1 MKLKHILL
9 FLFLASSAVSCSW
22 MSEKW
27 NKRPDWLMPDK
38 TSGQQIDSS
47 QIDKELITGFN
58 FALSTKEVRQLIRD
72 KGLDYTKERT
82 EKKTKIQTYVFD
94 GTLFDTQNLFTY
106 RDASSTVDFFDGIL
120 LSSRVLI
127 NASNEEN
134 LEEIINAVYQIL
146 IGFYATPSSETSI
159 YSFETYKWI
168 NNDLE
173 VFLSIDK
180 ENSSV
185 LISEVNSTVEESR
198 SFQEFKDKYI
208 EEYQTYEEEV
218 RYGKKRER

>member
-1 MKLKHILL
+1 
-9 FLFLASSAVSCSW
+9 

-38 TSGQQIDSS
+38 TSGQQVDSS
-47 QIDKELITGFN
+47 RIDKELITGFN
-58 FALSTKEVRQLIRD
+58 FALSTKEARQLIRD
-72 KGLDYTKERT
+72 KGLDYKKERA
-82 EKKTKIQTYVFD
+82 EQKTKIQTYVFD
-94 GTLFDTQNLFTY
+94 GTLFDNQNLFTY

-134 LEEIINAVYQIL
+134 LEEIVNAVYQIL
-146 IGFYATPSSETSI
+146 IDFYATPSSETSI

-198 SFQEFKDKYI
+198 SFREFKDKYI

>member
-1 MKLKHILL
+1 
-9 FLFLASSAVSCSW
+9 

-38 TSGQQIDSS
+38 TSSQQVDSS
-47 QIDKELITGFN
+47 RIDKELITGFN
-58 FALSTKEVRQLIRD
+58 FALSTKEARQLIRD
-72 KGLDYTKERT
+72 KGLDYKKERT
-82 EKKTKIQTYVFD
+82 EQKTKIQTYVFD

-134 LEEIINAVYQIL
+134 LEEIVNAVYQIL
-146 IGFYATPSSETSI
+146 IDFYATPSSETSI

-168 NNDLE
+168 NNDLQ
-173 VFLSIDK
+173 VFLSINK
-180 ENSSV
+180 ENGSV
-185 LISEVNSTVEESR
+185 LISEVNSAVEESR

-208 EEYQTYEEEV
+208 EEYQTYEEEI

>member
-1 MKLKHILL
+1 
-9 FLFLASSAVSCSW
+9 

-47 QIDKELITGFN
+47 QVDKELITGFN

-72 KGLDYTKERT
+72 KGFDYKKGRM
-82 EKKTKIQTYVFD
+82 EKKSKIQTYIFE
-94 GTLFDTQNLFTY
+94 GALFDTENLFTY
-106 RDASSTVDFFDGIL
+106 RDISSTVDFFDGIL

-134 LEEIINAVYQIL
+134 LEEIVNAVYQIL
-146 IGFYATPSSETSI
+146 IDFYETPSSESSI
-159 YSFETYKWI
+159 YSFQTYKWI

-180 ENSSV
+180 EDGSV
-185 LISEVNSTVEESR
+185 LISEVNSAVEESR

-208 EEYQTYEEEV
+208 EEYQTYEEEI

>member
-1 MKLKHILL
+1 
-9 FLFLASSAVSCSW
+9 

-38 TSGQQIDSS
+38 TSGQQVDSS
-47 QIDKELITGFN
+47 RIDKELITGFN
-58 FALSTKEVRQLIRD
+58 FALSTKEARQLIRD
-72 KGLDYTKERT
+72 KGLDYKKERA
-82 EKKTKIQTYVFD
+82 EQKTKIQTYVFD
-94 GTLFDTQNLFTY
+94 GTLFDNQNLFTY

-134 LEEIINAVYQIL
+134 LEEIVNAVYQIL
-146 IGFYATPSSETSI
+146 IDFYATPSSETSI

-168 NNDLE
+168 NNDLQ
-173 VFLSIDK
+173 VFLSINK
-180 ENSSV
+180 ENGSV
-185 LISEVNSTVEESR
+185 LISEVNSAVEESR

>member
-1 MKLKHILL
+1 MKLKDILL
-9 FLFLASSAVSCSW
+9 FLFLTSFAVSCSW

-38 TSGQQIDSS
+38 TSGQQVDSS
-47 QIDKELITGFN
+47 RIDKELITGFN
-58 FALSTKEVRQLIRD
+58 FALSTKEARQLIRD
-72 KGLDYTKERT
+72 KGLDYKKERA
-82 EKKTKIQTYVFD
+82 EQKTKIQTYVFD
-94 GTLFDTQNLFTY
+94 GTLFDNQNLFTY

-134 LEEIINAVYQIL
+134 LEEIVNAVYQIL
-146 IGFYATPSSETSI
+146 IDFYATPSSETSI

-168 NNDLE
+168 NNDLQ
-173 VFLSIDK
+173 VFLSINK
-180 ENSSV
+180 ENGSV
-185 LISEVNSTVEESR
+185 LISEVNSAVEESR

-208 EEYQTYEEEV
+208 EEYQTYEEEI